1 MNNRRSN
8 DNDKNKL
15 LYDPNQREQRRL
27 GAFSNVENEDY
38 DEDVNEE
45 ENEELENDV
54 EPDVNNEIEDTRTSS
69 VPQKNNIVK
78 NTVGKKIASG
88 AGAKAKAL
96 GAKVGA
102 KIVAFIA
109 ANPWVL
115 IVLGVVILIFIIIL
129 IVAGGSTSNGYY
141 SQECNFNASTV
152 NLTTCNS
159 GNEEEG
165 IEPEVTTLDLKDY
178 VLGTTYE
185 LVKGRDFT
193 DDQIEAVMIIVKTN
207 ALSYGNYDNSSKVL
221 ELDTCTYN
229 YNDFSGNSE
238 YERYDELYT
247 EIENYLYISSSY
259 NTSIDVLTSANAL
272 ELNSRT
278 LNEISESTD
287 RFTIILNNL
296 YEPDADEVNEI
307 VYTNNLFIGDSRI
320 EEMKNYGIVD
330 SSKVIYG
337 RGYGYDWFIGNGEFN
352 ASNTNSLDGGINGA
366 IKRMRS
372 NTNYNVIIWLGIND
386 LNYRT
391 ADVYFDEYYKLAK
404 EEWDSYNVYIVKV
417 GPVRD
422 DLEVVTND
430 RINSFNERMQSL
442 INNSNL
448 GNLRF
453 VDINYNISNY
463 DDAGLHY
470 GNSDYKKIY
479 SEIMKYVG
487 LNNSISR
494 EYQLYNLDDYCE
506 FIYVDGENSSNG
518 CEEMSISST
527 VLSRDEFITK
537 LETYYGNNASSYGS
551 TFKENAGK
559 IYDLA
564 TRNGINPELIVVRAD
579 IEGYS
584 PVSQGFGTYYNYWGI
599 GCYNNQPLS
608 KCISYDTFDDGVLG
622 FINNV
627 SSYDS
632 LSSMM
637 KKYTYIGDYW
647 YNPGGRGAGG
657 CYFYPYIK
665 KYMSASRANEIEPYC
680 AKGNT
685 CSGDECLKTNDEDQL
700 AYSMYQVEIMA
711 SRRNSIFNITS
722 DFCSG
727 YSQNCTLF
735 AQGDSRWSNIKLG
748 NSNSTMGASGCAVTS
763 IAIGISCSGTEVT
776 IANFDA
782 GKFLNKLNEGNCFE
796 PDGGISWG
804 CSAIT
809 QIAPKVK
816 KEYSESGIG
825 NYSNNYKI
833 EVINKYNVN
842 NNFVIVHFV
851 NSAHPRGHYVVVTSI
866 NGNEIIAKDPAG
878 GKVSNVNIKYVDQVV
893 VYTAK

>member
-78 NTVGKKIASG
+78 NTVGKKIASA

-115 IVLGVVILIFIIIL
+115 IVLGVVVLIFIIIL

-296 YEPDADEVNEI
+296 YEPNADEVNEI

-372 NTNYNVIIWLGIND
+372 NTNYNIIIWLGIND

-404 EEWDSYNVYIVKV
+404 EEWDNYNVYIVKV

-448 GNLRF
+448 GNLKF
-453 VDINYNISNY
+453 VDISNY

-479 SEIMKYVG
+479 SDIMKYVG

-647 YNPGGRGAGG
+647 YNPGDSGAGG

-735 AQGDSRWSNIKLG
+735 AQGDSRWKNIKLG

-763 IAIGISCSGTEVT
+763 IAIGISCSGTEIAV
-776 IANFDA
+776 ANFDA
-782 GKFLNKLNEGNCFE
+782 GKLINTLNEGACFTSS
-796 PDGGISWG
+796 GAIMWG
-804 CSAIT
+804 CSAIKK
-809 QIAPKVK
+809 IAPNVSLYTTESLSSKSDSYK
-816 KEYSESGIG
+816 KD
-825 NYSNNYKI
+825 
-833 EVINKYNVN
+833 VINRYNTSDK
-842 NNFVIVHFV
+842 FVLVHFE

>member
-78 NTVGKKIASG
+78 NTVGKKIVSG

-109 ANPWVL
+109 ANPWV
-115 IVLGVVILIFIIIL
+115 L

-296 YEPDADEVNEI
+296 YEPNADEVNEI

-372 NTNYNVIIWLGIND
+372 NTNYNIIIWLGIND

-479 SEIMKYVG
+479 SDIMKYVG

-647 YNPGGRGAGG
+647 YNPGDSGAGG

-735 AQGDSRWSNIKLG
+735 AQGDSRWKNIKLG

-763 IAIGISCSGTEVT
+763 IAIGISCSGTEIAV
-776 IANFDA
+776 ANFDA
-782 GKFLNKLNEGNCFE
+782 GKLINTLNEGACFTSS
-796 PDGGISWG
+796 GAIMWG
-804 CSAIT
+804 CSAIKK
-809 QIAPKVK
+809 IAPNVSLYTTESLSSKSDSYK
-816 KEYSESGIG
+816 KD
-825 NYSNNYKI
+825 
-833 EVINKYNVN
+833 VINRYNTSDK
-842 NNFVIVHFV
+842 FVLVHFE

-878 GKVSNVNIKYVDQVV
+878 GKVSNVNIKYEDQVV

>member
-78 NTVGKKIASG
+78 NTVGKKIASA

-185 LVKGRDFT
+185 LVKGRNFT

-296 YEPDADEVNEI
+296 YEPNADEVNEI

-366 IKRMRS
+366 IKRMRT
-372 NTNYNVIIWLGIND
+372 NTNYNIIIWLGIND

-453 VDINYNISNY
+453 VDIN
-463 DDAGLHY
+463 
-470 GNSDYKKIY
+470 
-479 SEIMKYVG
+479 
-487 LNNSISR
+487 
-494 EYQLYNLDDYCE
+494 
-506 FIYVDGENSSNG
+506 
-518 CEEMSISST
+518 
-527 VLSRDEFITK
+527 
-537 LETYYGNNASSYGS
+537 
-551 TFKENAGK
+551 
-559 IYDLA
+559 
-564 TRNGINPELIVVRAD
+564 
-579 IEGYS
+579 
-584 PVSQGFGTYYNYWGI
+584 
-599 GCYNNQPLS
+599 
-608 KCISYDTFDDGVLG
+608 
-622 FINNV
+622 
-627 SSYDS
+627 
-632 LSSMM
+632 
-637 KKYTYIGDYW
+637 
-647 YNPGGRGAGG
+647 
-657 CYFYPYIK
+657 
-665 KYMSASRANEIEPYC
+665 
-680 AKGNT
+680 
-685 CSGDECLKTNDEDQL
+685 
-700 AYSMYQVEIMA
+700 
-711 SRRNSIFNITS
+711 
-722 DFCSG
+722 
-727 YSQNCTLF
+727 
-735 AQGDSRWSNIKLG
+735 
-748 NSNSTMGASGCAVTS
+748 
-763 IAIGISCSGTEVT
+763 
-776 IANFDA
+776 
-782 GKFLNKLNEGNCFE
+782 
-796 PDGGISWG
+796 
-804 CSAIT
+804 
-809 QIAPKVK
+809 
-816 KEYSESGIG
+816 
-825 NYSNNYKI
+825 
-833 EVINKYNVN
+833 
-842 NNFVIVHFV
+842 
-851 NSAHPRGHYVVVTSI
+851 
-866 NGNEIIAKDPAG
+866 
-878 GKVSNVNIKYVDQVV
+878 
-893 VYTAK
+893 

>member
-54 EPDVNNEIEDTRTSS
+54 EPAVNNEIEDTRASS

-78 NTVGKKIASG
+78 KNISKKVASNI
-88 AGAKAKAL
+88 GAKAKAL

-185 LVKGRDFT
+185 LVNGRNFT
-193 DDQIEAVMIIVKTN
+193 DDQIESVMIIVKTN

-296 YEPDADEVNEI
+296 YEPNADEVNEI

-366 IKRMRS
+366 IKRMRT
-372 NTNYNVIIWLGIND
+372 NTNYNIIIWLGIND

-404 EEWDSYNVYIVKV
+404 EEWNSYNVYIVKV

-448 GNLRF
+448 SNLRF
-453 VDINYNISNY
+453 LDINYNIRSS
-463 DDAGLHY
+463 DDAGLLY
-470 GNSDYKKIY
+470 GNS
-479 SEIMKYVG
+479 
-487 LNNSISR
+487 
-494 EYQLYNLDDYCE
+494 
-506 FIYVDGENSSNG
+506 
-518 CEEMSISST
+518 
-527 VLSRDEFITK
+527 
-537 LETYYGNNASSYGS
+537 
-551 TFKENAGK
+551 
-559 IYDLA
+559 
-564 TRNGINPELIVVRAD
+564 
-579 IEGYS
+579 
-584 PVSQGFGTYYNYWGI
+584 
-599 GCYNNQPLS
+599 
-608 KCISYDTFDDGVLG
+608 
-622 FINNV
+622 
-627 SSYDS
+627 
-632 LSSMM
+632 
-637 KKYTYIGDYW
+637 
-647 YNPGGRGAGG
+647 GR
-657 CYFYPYIK
+657 
-665 KYMSASRANEIEPYC
+665 
-680 AKGNT
+680 
-685 CSGDECLKTNDEDQL
+685 L
-700 AYSMYQVEIMA
+700 
-711 SRRNSIFNITS
+711 
-722 DFCSG
+722 
-727 YSQNCTLF
+727 
-735 AQGDSRWSNIKLG
+735 
-748 NSNSTMGASGCAVTS
+748 
-763 IAIGISCSGTEVT
+763 
-776 IANFDA
+776 
-782 GKFLNKLNEGNCFE
+782 
-796 PDGGISWG
+796 
-804 CSAIT
+804 
-809 QIAPKVK
+809 
-816 KEYSESGIG
+816 
-825 NYSNNYKI
+825 
-833 EVINKYNVN
+833 
-842 NNFVIVHFV
+842 
-851 NSAHPRGHYVVVTSI
+851 
-866 NGNEIIAKDPAG
+866 
-878 GKVSNVNIKYVDQVV
+878 
-893 VYTAK
+893 

>member
-1 MNNRRSN
+1 MKTMLFKHIFMKIRQNYKRFLSLLFMALLGIGFYAGIEACSPDMLKTLDKFYDDNNV
-8 DNDKNKL
+8 
-15 LYDPNQREQRRL
+15 YD
-27 GAFSNVENEDY
+27 
-38 DEDVNEE
+38 
-45 ENEELENDV
+45 
-54 EPDVNNEIEDTRTSS
+54 
-69 VPQKNNIVK
+69 
-78 NTVGKKIASG
+78 
-88 AGAKAKAL
+88 
-96 GAKVGA
+96 
-102 KIVAFIA
+102 
-109 ANPWVL
+109 
-115 IVLGVVILIFIIIL
+115 ILIFSNLGLDDNDIDRLSNIDGVDKVIGSYEKDTYLKLNNEQYVIKVIGLNDNINKVYIEDGRLPNNNDEIVVEKKMIVDNNLSIGDSIDILGSNKKIVGTIISPL
-129 IVAGGSTSNGYY
+129 YFSTERPSTNLGSGKVDYYAYTLSDLLKSDYY
-141 SQECNFNASTV
+141 SVVYLTVKDTMHMLTNSKEYQNTINNFVEKINV
-152 NLTTCNS
+152 VKKDR
-159 GNEEEG
+159 EE
-165 IEPEVTTLDLKDY
+165 
-178 VLGTTYE
+178 
-185 LVKGRDFT
+185 
-193 DDQIEAVMIIVKTN
+193 
-207 ALSYGNYDNSSKVL
+207 
-221 ELDTCTYN
+221 
-229 YNDFSGNSE
+229 
-238 YERYDELYT
+238 ERYDELYT

-296 YEPDADEVNEI
+296 YEPAADEVNEI

-372 NTNYNVIIWLGIND
+372 NTNYNIIIWLGIND

-479 SEIMKYVG
+479 SDIMKYVG

-537 LETYYGNNASSYGS
+537 LDTYYGNNASSYGS

-647 YNPGGRGAGG
+647 YNPGDSGAGG

-735 AQGDSRWSNIKLG
+735 AQGDSRWKNIKLG

-763 IAIGISCSGTEVT
+763 IAIGISCSGTEIAV
-776 IANFDA
+776 ANFDA
-782 GKFLNKLNEGNCFE
+782 GKLINTLNEGACFTSS
-796 PDGGISWG
+796 GAIMWG
-804 CSAIT
+804 CSAIKK
-809 QIAPKVK
+809 IAPNVSLYTTESLSSKSDSYK
-816 KEYSESGIG
+816 KD
-825 NYSNNYKI
+825 
-833 EVINKYNVN
+833 VINRYNTSDK
-842 NNFVIVHFV
+842 FVLVHFE

>member
-178 VLGTTYE
+178 VLG
-185 LVKGRDFT
+185 
-193 DDQIEAVMIIVKTN
+193 
-207 ALSYGNYDNSSKVL
+207 YGNYDNSSKVL

-247 EIENYLYISSSY
+247 EIENYLYVSSSY

-296 YEPDADEVNEI
+296 YEPNADEVNEI

-372 NTNYNVIIWLGIND
+372 NTNYNIIIWLGIND

-463 DDAGLHY
+463 DAGLHY

-479 SEIMKYVG
+479 SDIMKYVG

-537 LETYYGNNASSYGS
+537 LDTYYGNNASSYGS

-599 GCYNNQPLS
+599 GCYNNHL
-608 KCISYDTFDDGVLG
+608 
-622 FINNV
+622 
-627 SSYDS
+627 
-632 LSSMM
+632 
-637 KKYTYIGDYW
+637 
-647 YNPGGRGAGG
+647 
-657 CYFYPYIK
+657 
-665 KYMSASRANEIEPYC
+665 
-680 AKGNT
+680 
-685 CSGDECLKTNDEDQL
+685 
-700 AYSMYQVEIMA
+700 
-711 SRRNSIFNITS
+711 
-722 DFCSG
+722 
-727 YSQNCTLF
+727 
-735 AQGDSRWSNIKLG
+735 
-748 NSNSTMGASGCAVTS
+748 
-763 IAIGISCSGTEVT
+763 
-776 IANFDA
+776 
-782 GKFLNKLNEGNCFE
+782 
-796 PDGGISWG
+796 
-804 CSAIT
+804 
-809 QIAPKVK
+809 
-816 KEYSESGIG
+816 
-825 NYSNNYKI
+825 
-833 EVINKYNVN
+833 
-842 NNFVIVHFV
+842 
-851 NSAHPRGHYVVVTSI
+851 
-866 NGNEIIAKDPAG
+866 
-878 GKVSNVNIKYVDQVV
+878 
-893 VYTAK
+893 